1 MKKIRRLK
9 RFLGVSAIMLA
20 ILLANIPFTS
30 TAEDVSGNNTGTTTA
45 GTEASG
51 GAVITPPAF
60 LGVQDTRTDKRG
72 NATATFTSIS
82 QDFTLQVA
90 DAPAEN
96 LDATG
101 FTDDITNKQNTRNFY
116 ETAFVLNAVDKEGNA
131 IGNATAFA
139 GGTVTIPLPRMMNL
153 GRVRV
158 ISIYKVANGAAS
170 AASTGGKTWQ
180 NVNLQNISSSAF
192 NQANGTVTLTQIDPS
207 MLGVYVVRYAGYSV
221 DIQNQVKQGGYVTS
235 VDVALG
241 PTDFWKLTVT
251 EIDDDLSNVLKS
263 SSINKDDYTAW
274 QAYNIKLSH
283 NATINGNTTE
293 ELLTSG
299 DFGSRCTL
307 TMVAPNTM
315 NLKYGTLKVYGVKTG
330 GVLEELSVTYPSKM
344 TSTANAFDFNT
355 THFSE
360 FTLLYTQTST
370 PAPTPANPGTGGGQ
384 ANGSQNSNNN
394 NQSNAQPA
402 TTTETVAATET
413 DETERL
419 EMAGEAQV
427 PPTGGNGGSG
437 KGGNVDMPKTG
448 DADTYR
454 YVGVIMLLLFGFFEL
469 ISSIPKMKTV
479 S

>member
-51 GAVITPPAF
+51 SAVITPPAF
-60 LGVQDTRTDKRG
+60 LGVQDTRTDKRA
-72 NATATFTSIS
+72 NATATFTSVAE
-82 QDFTLQVA
+82 DFTLQIA

-101 FTDDITNKQNTRNFY
+101 FTDGITNKQNTRNFY
-116 ETAFVLNAVDKEGNA
+116 ETAFVLNAVDKDGNA

-153 GRVRV
+153 GCVRV
-158 ISIYKVANGAAS
+158 VSIYKVSNGVAGT
-170 AASTGGKTWQ
+170 ASTGGKTSQ
-180 NVNLQNISSSAF
+180 NVNLQNISTSAF
-192 NQANGTVTLTQIDPS
+192 SRANGTVTLAQIDPS
-207 MLGVYVVRYAGYSV
+207 MLGVYVVRYAGYNI
-221 DIQNQVKQGGYVTS
+221 DIQNQVKQGGYVVAT
-235 VDVALG
+235 DVAEG
-241 PTDFWKLTVT
+241 PTDFWKLTVS
-251 EIDDDLSNVLKS
+251 ELDDSASRVLRAS
-263 SSINKDDYTAW
+263 EINKDDYTAW
-274 QAYNIKLSH
+274 QAYNIQLSH
-283 NATINGNTTE
+283 NVTINGITTVE
-293 ELLTSG
+293 QLTSAN
-299 DFGSRCTL
+299 FGSRCTL

-344 TSTANAFDFNT
+344 TSTANAFDFTT

-419 EMAGEAQV
+419 EMAGEAPV
-427 PPTGGNGGSG
+427 PPAGGNGGSG

-469 ISSIPKMKTV
+469 ISSIPKMKTA